1 MADDY
6 HDPQAI
12 LTLSDGL
19 LLNKEDNSS
28 VDASKTQKPVISR
41 PHDLIM
47 AYIDKL
53 KNTKYPIINLP
64 NINIKH
70 EASKEENYDLDT
82 HKHMISNTF
91 IKKKLLLEKYK
102 PIYPKI
108 LKNTRKVNLVQCSS
122 PDRGEL
128 DPLLLSILS
137 TNLLNI
143 LNTASDNKEIL
154 NEFNRHIS
162 RARISHEEPIHKC
175 AVEKARIIKRTYF
188 TSDT

>member
-6 HDPQAI
+6 HDSQAV
-12 LTLSDGL
+12 LSLSDAL
-19 LLNKEDNSS
+19 PLNKEDNSS
-28 VDASKTQKPVISR
+28 VDTSKTQKPVISR

-53 KNTKYPIINLP
+53 KNTKYPIIDY
-64 NINIKH
+64 H
-70 EASKEENYDLDT
+70 TSKEEIYDLDT
-82 HKHMISNTF
+82 HKNIISNTF

-154 NEFNRHIS
+154 NEFNRHTS